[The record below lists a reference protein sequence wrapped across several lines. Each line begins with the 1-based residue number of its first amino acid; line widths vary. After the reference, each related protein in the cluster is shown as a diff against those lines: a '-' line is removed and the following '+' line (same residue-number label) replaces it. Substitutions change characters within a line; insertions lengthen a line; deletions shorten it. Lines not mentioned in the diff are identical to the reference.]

1 MDGLPFLHTSHR
13 FSWDAWHLEP
23 SVVGGALIV
32 IGLYAYAL
40 TLEPKVEWRRVLL
53 FATGA
58 AVMFV
63 ALASPLDVGADRS
76 LALHML
82 QHVLLTTIGP
92 PLVILG
98 LPREAVRRLLRL
110 PAFDSAA
117 WLLTAPLIAAV
128 VFIVN
133 MWLWHLPP
141 VYEAALDYLGVHIAM
156 HLAFMATGLLFW
168 WPVIEPLPEKART
181 GEGGKLL
188 YLFVTG
194 FPMGL
199 LALLLVSSGTV
210 VYDHY
215 EAAQP
220 VWGMSALIDQQIAG
234 IIMGGLGELAS
245 FAALSLIFLRFLDR
259 DERENDQ
266 ALGRGPA
273 ET

>member
-1 MDGLPFLHTSHR
+1 MPGLPILHTSHS

-23 SVVGGALIV
+23 SVIGGVLVV
-32 IGLYAYAL
+32 IGLYVYAL
-40 TLEPKVEWRRVLL
+40 SLESSVEWRRVPL
-53 FATGA
+53 FVLGA
-58 AVMFV
+58 AAMFV
-63 ALASPLDVGADRS
+63 ALISPLDVGADRS

-82 QHVLLTTIGP
+82 QHVMLTTIGP

-98 LPREAVRRLLRL
+98 LPREALRRLFRL
-110 PAFDSAA
+110 PVFERPLS
-117 WLLTAPLIAAV
+117 LLTAPLVAALI
-128 VFIVN
+128 FIVN

-156 HLAFMATGLLFW
+156 HIAFMATGLLFW
-168 WPVIEPLPEKART
+168 WPVIEPLPEKARM

-199 LALLLVSSGTV
+199 LALLLVSSSTV
-210 VYDHY
+210 VYGYY

-220 VWGMSALIDQQIAG
+220 IWGMSPLIDQQIAG

-245 FAALSLIFLRFLDR
+245 FAALTLIFLRFLDR
-259 DERENDQ
+259 DQQENDQ